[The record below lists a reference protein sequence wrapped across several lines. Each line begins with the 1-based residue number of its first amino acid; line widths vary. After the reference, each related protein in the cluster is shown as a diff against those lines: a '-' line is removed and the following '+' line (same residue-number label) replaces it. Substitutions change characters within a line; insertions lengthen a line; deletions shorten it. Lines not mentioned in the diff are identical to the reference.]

1 MFNEAVQVA
10 RLHEVAREGSRGWTL
25 HTAMKSCRTPL
36 PGSDKNVQNRSF
48 GLYVF
53 CFVLFFFFLSQRLM
67 DMVKFNLVL
76 LEVEEGCAL
85 KLV

>member
-1 MFNEAVQVA
+1 MFSEVVQVA
-10 RLHEVAREGSRGWTL
+10 RLHEVARGGSWGWSL

-36 PGSDKNVQNRSF
+36 PGSDKNVRNRSF

-53 CFVLFFFFLSQRLM
+53 FFFFLSQRLM
-67 DMVKFNLVL
+67 DTVKFNLVL

>member
-53 CFVLFFFFLSQRLM
+53 FFFFLSQRLM
-67 DMVKFNLVL
+67 DTVKFNLVL